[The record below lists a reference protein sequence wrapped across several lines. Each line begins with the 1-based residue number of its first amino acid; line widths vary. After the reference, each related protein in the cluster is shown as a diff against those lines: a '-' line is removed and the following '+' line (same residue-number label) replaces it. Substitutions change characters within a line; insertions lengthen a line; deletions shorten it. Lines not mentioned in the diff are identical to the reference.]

1 MDNTC
6 DACNKEGQKRFICR
20 ENDCIYSIKTKPI
33 EPVLVTASITGST
46 PVTTLFKKVKTVV
59 LPKIK
64 TKKRFKLLPVLHK
77 VVSNPLFKALAM
89 RTLVGRIAYAIVG
102 SATLGALT
110 TNNIIMFDDLS
121 YIQIGI
127 TLAAFGLGFII
138 TKYVKNSSLATKLD
152 QLVEVLSNEF
162 VKATDKASEGGEK
175 VTQSEAKSIITSVLN
190 SIFK

>member
-6 DACNKEGQKRFICR
+6 DTCNKEGPERFTCR
-20 ENDCIYSIKTKPI
+20 ENDCIYSIITKPI
-33 EPVLVTASITGST
+33 EPVLTNT
-46 PVTTLFKKVKTVV
+46 PLKKAKTVV

-64 TKKRFKLLPVLHK
+64 IKKRFKLLPFLHK

-89 RTLVGRIAYAIVG
+89 QTVVGRVSYAVIG

-121 YIQIGI
+121 YIQMGI

-138 TKYVKNSSLATKLD
+138 TKYVKNSSLAAKLD
-152 QLVEVLSNEF
+152 ELVEVLANEF

-175 VTQSEAKSIITSVLN
+175 VTHGEAKSIITSVLN

>member
-1 MDNTC
+1 MDDTC
-6 DACNKEGQKRFICR
+6 DTCNKEGQERFLCR
-20 ENDCIYSIKTKPI
+20 ENDCIYSIRTKPI
-33 EPVLVTASITGST
+33 EPVLTTT
-46 PVTTLFKKVKTVV
+46 PLKKAKTVV

-64 TKKRFKLLPVLHK
+64 TKKRFKLLPTVQK
-77 VVSNPLFKALAM
+77 VVSNPLFKAVAM
-89 RTLVGRIAYAIVG
+89 QTLVGRIAYAIVG

-121 YIQIGI
+121 YIQMGI

-175 VTQSEAKSIITSVLN
+175 VTQSEAKSIIISVLN

>member
-6 DACNKEGQKRFICR
+6 DTCNKEGQERFLCR
-20 ENDCIYSIKTKPI
+20 ENDCIYSIRTKPI
-33 EPVLVTASITGST
+33 EPVLTTT
-46 PVTTLFKKVKTVV
+46 PFKKAKTVV

-64 TKKRFKLLPVLHK
+64 TKKRFKLLPTVQK
-77 VVSNPLFKALAM
+77 VASNPLFKAVAM
-89 RTLVGRIAYAIVG
+89 QTLVGRIAYAIVG

-121 YIQIGI
+121 YIQMGI

>member
-6 DACNKEGQKRFICR
+6 DTCNKEGQERFLCR
-20 ENDCIYSIKTKPI
+20 ENDCIYSIRTKPI
-33 EPVLVTASITGST
+33 EPMLTTT
-46 PVTTLFKKVKTVV
+46 PFKKAKTVV

-64 TKKRFKLLPVLHK
+64 TKKRFKLLLTVQK
-77 VVSNPLFKALAM
+77 VVSNPLFKAVAM
-89 RTLVGRIAYAIVG
+89 QTLVGRIAYAIVG

-121 YIQIGI
+121 YIQMG

-152 QLVEVLSNEF
+152 QLVEVLANEF
-162 VKATDKASEGGEK
+162 VKATDK
-175 VTQSEAKSIITSVLN
+175 SI
-190 SIFK
+190 